1 MMLMINSLISRNP
14 FKNWITLAIK
24 QILSWLIMN
33 PKQRFNMAT
42 KKVVSILN
50 EVRKSMLDF
59 YTYHET
65 IFKLTKNC
73 KPERLVKMP
82 WSYSKHSKSVENQY
96 NEQLDTQDAR
106 D

>member
-1 MMLMINSLISRNP
+1 
-14 FKNWITLAIK
+14 
-24 QILSWLIMN
+24 MN

-82 WSYSKHSKSVENQY
+82 
-96 NEQLDTQDAR
+96 
-106 D
+106 

>member
-1 MMLMINSLISRNP
+1 MMLMINFLISRNS
-14 FKNWITLAIK
+14 FKNWITLTIK
-24 QILSWLIMN
+24 QILSGLIMN

-65 IFKLTKNC
+65 SFKLTKSY
-73 KPERLVKMP
+73 KP
-82 WSYSKHSKSVENQY
+82 
-96 NEQLDTQDAR
+96 
-106 D
+106 